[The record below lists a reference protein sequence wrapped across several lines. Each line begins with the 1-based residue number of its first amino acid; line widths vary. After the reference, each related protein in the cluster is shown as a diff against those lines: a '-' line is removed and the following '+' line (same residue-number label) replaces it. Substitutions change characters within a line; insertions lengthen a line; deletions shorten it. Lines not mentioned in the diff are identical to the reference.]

1 MSDAQEQRETK
12 MPEVTIH
19 MAAGRTLEQKKALME
34 DISNAVAK
42 HAGADIENVVVQIIE
57 APLHDK
63 MKGGK
68 TFVERR
74 AAQGK

>member
-1 MSDAQEQRETK
+1 

-19 MAAGRTLEQKKALME
+19 MAAGRTLEQKKAMME
-34 DISNAVAK
+34 DVSKAVAK
-42 HAGADIENVVVQIIE
+42 HAGADLENVVVQIVE

>member
-1 MSDAQEQRETK
+1 
-12 MPEVTIH
+12 MPEVTVH
-19 MAAGRTLEQKKALME
+19 MAAGRTQEQKKAMMLE
-34 DISNAVAK
+34 ISQVVSK
-42 HAGADIENVVVQIIE
+42 HSGADLENVVVQIVE

-74 AAQGK
+74 AAQHK

>member
-1 MSDAQEQRETK
+1 

-19 MAAGRTLEQKKALME
+19 MAAGRTLEQKKALMLE
-34 DISNAVAK
+34 ISQAVAK
-42 HAGADIENVVVQIIE
+42 HAGADLENVTVQIVE

>member
-1 MSDAQEQRETK
+1 
-12 MPEVTIH
+12 MPEVIIN
-19 MAAGRTLEQKKALME
+19 MAAGRTLEQKKALMLE
-34 DISNAVAK
+34 VSQAVAK
-42 HAGADIENVVVQIIE
+42 HAGADLENVTVQIVE

>member
-1 MSDAQEQRETK
+1 
-12 MPEVTIH
+12 MPEVIIN
-19 MAAGRTLEQKKALME
+19 MAAGRTLEQKKALMLE
-34 DISNAVAK
+34 ISHAVAK
-42 HAGADIENVVVQIIE
+42 HAGADLENVTVQIVE

>member
-1 MSDAQEQRETK
+1 
-12 MPEVTIH
+12 MPEVTVH
-19 MAAGRTLEQKKALME
+19 MAAGRTLEQKKALMLE
-34 DISNAVAK
+34 ISQAVAK
-42 HAGADIENVVVQIIE
+42 HAGADLENVTVQIVE

>member
-1 MSDAQEQRETK
+1 
-12 MPEVTIH
+12 
-19 MAAGRTLEQKKALME
+19 
-34 DISNAVAK
+34 VAK
-42 HAGADIENVVVQIIE
+42 HAGADLENVTVQIVE

-74 AAQGK
+74 AAAGK

>member
-1 MSDAQEQRETK
+1 

-19 MAAGRTLEQKKALME
+19 MAAGRTVEQKKALMT
-34 DISNAVAK
+34 DISNAVDK
-42 HAGADIENVVVQIIE
+42 HTGAGLENVVVQIVE
-57 APLHDK
+57 APLTDK

-74 AAQGK
+74 AATHK

>member
-1 MSDAQEQRETK
+1 

-19 MAAGRTLEQKKALME
+19 LAAGRTLEQKKALMS
-34 DISNAVAK
+34 DISEAVSR
-42 HAGADIENVVVQIIE
+42 HTGADLENVVVQIIE